1 MLDAKLALETLL
13 ELTRALRGG
22 RPLEEALGEV
32 TRAAVRLLS
41 ANHAS
46 LRLLDDSGE
55 HLLAA
60 VRSGAGSDRP
70 ALSFRRGEG
79 VLGWVVDHGE
89 AVLLQDARH
98 DARFKRN
105 PAKQGFVVG
114 SLMVVPMLAAG
125 RVFGALSCSSDRT
138 DAFSEEELQ
147 LLQLLANCSVP
158 PIEKA
163 RLERL
168 AVIDPHTLAYRQTYL
183 LPRLEEELGRAS
195 RYATPLSL
203 LFLDLDHF
211 KNINDSYGHAAGDRV
226 LRTFADRVRQS
237 IRLSDLLIRRGGEEF
252 VVVLPN
258 MPLDGAKA
266 AAERI
271 RAHIENT
278 RFVIGDDQSITQ
290 TVSIGVAQWDGVE
303 LAAHLEERADQAMYA
318 AKTLGRN
325 RVCLSTPPTNP

>member
-1 MLDAKLALETLL
+1 M
-13 ELTRALRGG
+13 
-22 RPLEEALGEV
+22 
-32 TRAAVRLLS
+32 
-41 ANHAS
+41 
-46 LRLLDDSGE
+46 
-55 HLLAA
+55 
-60 VRSGAGSDRP
+60 
-70 ALSFRRGEG
+70 
-79 VLGWVVDHGE
+79 
-89 AVLLQDARH
+89 
-98 DARFKRN
+98 
-105 PAKQGFVVG
+105 
-114 SLMVVPMLAAG
+114 
-125 RVFGALSCSSDRT
+125 
-138 DAFSEEELQ
+138 Q